1 MKILDRIGLTLFS
14 IIILLVSLTIC
25 ITICGWLDID
35 VIQDALKYV
44 LTNTIPARVTII
56 ISVILGILAIK
67 CIFFNSFTKDADRT
81 KAGILLENENGKLLV
96 SKDTIENLA
105 NSVINNFP
113 SAENVTTRVDADA
126 TNNLSI
132 FVTLSVYSDAVI
144 KDLTTKIQKDVK
156 ETIKNSIDLDIKEVN
171 VKIKNITP
179 RKEETE
185 KE

>member
-14 IIILLVSLTIC
+14 IIILLISLTIC
-25 ITICGWLDID
+25 VTISGWLDIAIIED
-35 VIQDALKYV
+35 VVEYV
-44 LTNTIPARVTII
+44 LTNTIPARVAIVV
-56 ISVILGILAIK
+56 SVILGILAIK
-67 CIFFNSFTKDADRT
+67 CIFFNSFTKDAD
-81 KAGILLENENGKLLV
+81 KAKSGILLENENGKLLV

-113 SAENVTTRVDADA
+113 SAENVITRVDADA
-126 TNNLSI
+126 TNNLSV

-156 ETIKNSIDLDIKEVN
+156 EAIKNSIDLDIKEVN
-171 VKIKNITP
+171 VRIKNITP